1 MTGEIRTINLIL
13 MVIGLAIAT
22 MGLVQVFISR
32 NIEKKTRS
40 FFFLLFVILDL
51 YVLCL
56 LTRELTYSRQD
67 SANVI

>member
-1 MTGEIRTINLIL
+1 MTGEIRTVNLIL
-13 MVIGLAIAT
+13 MVIGLAIAIV
-22 MGLVQVFISR
+22 GLVQVFISR

-40 FFFLLFVILDL
+40 FFFLLFAILDL

-67 SANVI
+67 NAF